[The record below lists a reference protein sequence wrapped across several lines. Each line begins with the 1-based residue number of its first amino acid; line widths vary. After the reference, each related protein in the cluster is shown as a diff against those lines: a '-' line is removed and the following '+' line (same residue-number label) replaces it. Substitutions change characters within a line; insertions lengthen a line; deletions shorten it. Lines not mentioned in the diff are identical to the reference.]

1 MKKNTLITIT
11 VIFMGVCS
19 VFSQERSKIV
29 NDSIGSLEE
38 IVLITTRL
46 PEVKNQSASS
56 VVIIDQKRI
65 ESLAQINPDM
75 SHILG
80 LAVPSIG
87 LSSNTTSNRSQ
98 SIRGRQMLVLID
110 GIPQS
115 TPLRNTDRDI
125 RSISPYAI
133 ERIEVIEGA
142 SALYGSGA
150 VGGIVNF
157 ITKKNTT
164 NNVFNGQTTIGLT
177 DSKPFKE
184 DKGRGYKV
192 NQQFYGK
199 YKKLDYLVNGG
210 LVKTGRSI
218 DGEGEVISPRY
229 GLGDVNTLNLLAK
242 IGYDISDRTRIE
254 GMYNF
259 YQSRQDTELIT
270 QGGKYLESPAVGIL
284 GKKNSAAENEGTKY
298 NHNGY
303 LKLTTKDIYANTD
316 LEVSVFGQRLY
327 TLFDY
332 RENNPKKPRW
342 QETGGQATIK
352 AEKLGA
358 RLSLLSKYNFTDD
371 IRTTF
376 LYGGDFLFD
385 KTSQPLVDGRFWVPE
400 LKAFNSAAYL
410 QTHTKLYEQFILK
423 VGIRYDNISVDV
435 PDYKTIPLRKGV
447 PAVAV
452 EGGNLSYNKT
462 SFNASLAYNVINEFS
477 PFASFSQG
485 FSIFDLGRVLR
496 DAKSD
501 VVSKIETDPVSTNNY
516 EIGVN
521 SKIANNWNIRASYFW
536 TVSKLGSD
544 LEAGEGGFWKVVRS
558 PQRIKGFEIVVDGKL
573 TDYINLG
580 GSYSNFEGKLK
591 SEDTGKYDKYMSGLS
606 IAAPKM
612 SLYTTVKPLEN
623 LNVSLYYTHT
633 SKRNRFEPS
642 TNAKGKLIYK
652 EGEGKVSP
660 IDLFNIAA
668 SLKVSKVN
676 FVLGIENL
684 FNKSYYTS
692 TSMLVARDAEYA
704 RGNGRYYSLS
714 ATFSY

>member
-1 MKKNTLITIT
+1 MKNIFISVSCLLI
-11 VIFMGVCS
+11 GSYS
-19 VFSQERSKIV
+19 VFSQENYSTV
-29 NDSIGSLEE
+29 NDSINNLNE
-38 IVLITTRL
+38 IVMVTTRL

-56 VVIIDQKRI
+56 VVIIDKKTI

-75 SHILG
+75 SNILG

-87 LSSNTTSNRSQ
+87 LGSNTTSNRSQ

-125 RSISPYAI
+125 RTISPYAI

-142 SALYGSGA
+142 SSLYGSGA

-157 ITKKNTT
+157 ITKKANGGK
-164 NNVFNGQTTIGLT
+164 VFNGQTTIGLT
-177 DSKPFKE
+177 DSKPFSE

-199 YKKLDYLVNGG
+199 FNKLDYLVNGG
-210 LVKTGRSI
+210 LVKTGRAI
-218 DGEGEVISPRY
+218 DGEGEIISPRY
-229 GLGDVNTLNLLAK
+229 GLGDVNTVNLLAK
-242 IGYDISDRTRIE
+242 VGYDISDRTRLE
-254 GMYNF
+254 AMYNF
-259 YQSRQDTELIT
+259 YQSRQDTELVAK
-270 QGGKYLESPAVGIL
+270 GGKYLESPSIGVL
-284 GKKNSAAENEGTKY
+284 GDRNPVAENEGTKY

-303 LKLTTKDIYANTD
+303 LKLTTKDIYVNTD
-316 LEVSVFGQRLY
+316 LEVSLFGQRLY

-358 RLSLLSKYNFTDD
+358 RVSFLSKYDFTDD
-371 IRTTF
+371 IQTTF

-400 LKAFNSAAYL
+400 LKAYNSAAYL

-423 VGIRYDNISVDV
+423 LGVRYDNISVDV
-435 PDYKTIPLRKGV
+435 PDYQTIPLRKDDPFV
-447 PAVAV
+447 DVK
-452 EGGNLSYNKT
+452 GGNLSYDKT
-462 SFNASLAYNVINEFS
+462 SFNASLAYNVMNEFS
-477 PFASFSQG
+477 PFVSFSQG

-496 DAKSD
+496 DAESD

-521 SKIANNWNIRASYFW
+521 SKITNNWNIRASYFW
-536 TVSKLGSD
+536 TVSKMGSD

-558 PQRIKGFEIVVDGKL
+558 PQRIKGFEIIVDGKL
-573 TDYINLG
+573 TDNINLG

-606 IAAPKM
+606 IAAPKL

-623 LNVSLYYTHT
+623 FDVSLYYTHT
-633 SKRNRFEPS
+633 STRNRFEPIAD
-642 TNAKGKLIYK
+642 AKGKLVYT
-652 EGEGKVSP
+652 EGEGKVRP
-660 IDLFNIAA
+660 IDLFNLSA
-668 SLKVSKVN
+668 SLKLSKVN
-676 FVLGIENL
+676 FVLGVENL

-692 TSMLVARDAEYA
+692 SSMLVARDAEYA

>member
-1 MKKNTLITIT
+1 
-11 VIFMGVCS
+11 MGVCS

-270 QGGKYLESPAVGIL
+270 QGGKYLESPAIGIL

-400 LKAFNSAAYL
+400 LKAYNSAAYL

-633 SKRNRFEPS
+633 GKRNRFEPS